1 MNFNFS
7 ESIFKLLH
15 VFGGIL
21 GRKMIADE
29 LSEKLPKL
37 LNMLN
42 RELSVIEEIIKTQ
55 QRKVQ
60 NFETPII
67 DRNMPKVS
75 GQISFAKELT
85 KKIERNINSFKNI
98 ANPVIESDDAAQII
112 EKANSLTNTLNDFE
126 DNTFITWAKAAEK
139 NTSKVQKMYYILII
153 LIFF

>member
-1 MNFNFS
+1 
-7 ESIFKLLH
+7 
-15 VFGGIL
+15 
-21 GRKMIADE
+21 MIADE

-37 LNMLN
+37 QNMLN

-98 ANPVIESDDAAQII
+98 ANPVIESEDAAQII

>member
-1 MNFNFS
+1 
-7 ESIFKLLH
+7 
-15 VFGGIL
+15 
-21 GRKMIADE
+21 MIADE

-85 KKIERNINSFKNI
+85 KKIEKNINSFKNI
-98 ANPVIESDDAAQII
+98 ANPVIESEDAAQII

-153 LIFF
+153 LIFFLESWSTSS